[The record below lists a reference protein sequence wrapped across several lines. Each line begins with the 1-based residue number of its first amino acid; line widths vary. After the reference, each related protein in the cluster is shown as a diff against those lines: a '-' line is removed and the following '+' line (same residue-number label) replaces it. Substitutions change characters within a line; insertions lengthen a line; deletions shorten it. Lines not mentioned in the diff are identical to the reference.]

1 MLYDV
6 IVIGAGIAGLYAA
19 TQMRKQMDPNA
30 RILIL
35 EKHKRKWL
43 GGRTSNE
50 IFQGVNVVTGA
61 GIGRKTKD
69 RLLMRLLTEYRIPHT
84 EFTVSKQYARTIVNP
99 IDTRKVIR
107 HLREEFEK
115 DPGRWQGK
123 SFKQFAVAILGERT
137 YNNYMVCAEYTDYEN
152 ADVYETMYM
161 YGLEDNETGWK
172 GVSIPWH
179 TLIEKMAKNLE
190 ILYSRDVVKIVPIAS
205 DYFIIETA
213 DERQYEC
220 AKVIIASTITSLR
233 KLLPTHKIYGEIEG
247 QTFLRLY
254 GKFDKRSAEIMN
266 REVPKMTIVPGPL
279 KKIIPMGQGIYMIA
293 YTDNKSAE
301 MLKNK
306 TDNTLNNRETLC
318 RMLERALGTEEK
330 LKMTAIKDFY
340 WPVGTHYYK
349 PRQYVDKPYDK
360 FLYELQ
366 HPMKG
371 IVVVGEVVSANHGWV
386 EGALESVERINN
398 PKN

>member
-19 TQMRKQMDPNA
+19 TQMRKQMGPNA

-35 EKHKRKWL
+35 EKHKRKWI
-43 GGRTSNE
+43 GGRTNNE
-50 IFQGVNVVTGA
+50 IFQGVDVVTGA

-69 RLLMRLLTEYRIPHT
+69 RLLMRLLTEYRVPHT
-84 EFTVSKQYARTIVNP
+84 EFTVSKQYARTIVNK
-99 IDTRKVIR
+99 IDTRKVMR
-107 HLREEFEK
+107 HLREEFAK
-115 DPGRWQGK
+115 DQGRWQGK
-123 SFKQFAVAILGERT
+123 SFKQFALAILGERL
-137 YNNYMVCAEYTDYEN
+137 YNDYMVCAEYTDYEH

-190 ILYSRDVVKIVPIAS
+190 IQYSRDVVKVVPIAS
-205 DYFIIETA
+205 DYFIVETA
-213 DERQYEC
+213 DERKYDC

-233 KLLPTHKIYGEIEG
+233 KLLPTYKIYREIEG

-254 GKFDKRSAEIMN
+254 GKFDVRSAEIMS

-279 KKIIPMGQGIYMIA
+279 RKIIPMGQGIYMIA

-306 TDNTLNNRETLC
+306 TENTMDNRETLC
-318 RMLERALGTEEK
+318 RMLEKALGTEQK
-330 LKMTAIKDFY
+330 LKMTAIRGYY

-366 HPMKG
+366 NPTKG

-386 EGALESVERINN
+386 EGALESVDRGL
-398 PKN
+398 KQ